1 MNEFMEM
8 LCKEDLSKLRYYE
21 RRIAEIPDEIAKE
34 QARLT
39 SIKSSTTGSTPV
51 QGGGNKREEWLVSA
65 LDRIER
71 LKADLRYFEGK
82 ARLTYRALDMLN
94 PDDKR
99 ILIVLYVDKL
109 KRGADV
115 LMDELDIDTRTVWRR
130 RAGALRD
137 YCTARY
143 TSFETNGE

>member
-1 MNEFMEM
+1 MNEFMEA
-8 LCKEDLSKLRYYE
+8 LCKDDLSKLRYYE
-21 RRIAEIPDEIAKE
+21 RRIAEIPDEIAEE

-71 LKADLRYFEGK
+71 LKADLSYFEGK
-82 ARLTYRALDMLN
+82 VRLTYLALDMLD

-99 ILIVLYVDKL
+99 ILIVFYVDKL

-115 LMDELDIDTRTVWRR
+115 LMDELDIDVRTVWRR
-130 RAGALRD
+130 RAGALEG

-143 TSFETNGE
+143 ASR

>member
-21 RRIAEIPDEIAKE
+21 RRIAEIPDEIAEE

-65 LDRIER
+65 LDRIDR
-71 LKADLRYFEGK
+71 LKADLSYFEGK
-82 ARLTYRALDMLN
+82 VRLTYRALDMLD

-99 ILIVLYVDKL
+99 ILIVFYVDKL

-115 LMDELDIDTRTVWRR
+115 LMDELDIDVRTIWRR
-130 RAGALRD
+130 RAGALED
-137 YCTARY
+137 YYTARY
-143 TSFETNGE
+143 ASR

>member
-1 MNEFMEM
+1 MNEFMEA

-21 RRIAEIPDEIAKE
+21 RRIAEIPDEIAEE

-65 LDRIER
+65 LDRIDR
-71 LKADLRYFEGK
+71 QKADLSYFEGK
-82 ARLTYRALDMLN
+82 VRLTYRALDMLD

-99 ILIVLYVDKL
+99 ILIVFYVDKL

-115 LMDELDIDTRTVWRR
+115 LMDELDIDVRTVWRR
-130 RAGALRD
+130 RAGALEV

-143 TSFETNGE
+143 ASR

>member
-21 RRIAEIPDEIAKE
+21 RRIAEIPDEIAEE

-71 LKADLRYFEGK
+71 LKADLSYFEGK
-82 ARLTYRALDMLN
+82 VRLTYRALDRLD

-99 ILIVLYVDKL
+99 ILIVFYVDKL

-115 LMDELDIDTRTVWRR
+115 LMDELDIDVRTVWRR
-130 RAGALRD
+130 RAGALED

-143 TSFETNGE
+143 ASR

>member
-1 MNEFMEM
+1 MNEFMEA

-21 RRIAEIPDEIAKE
+21 RRIAEIPDEIAEE

-51 QGGGNKREEWLVSA
+51 HGGGNKREEWLVSA
-65 LDRIER
+65 LDRIDR
-71 LKADLRYFEGK
+71 LKADLSYFEGK
-82 ARLTYRALDMLN
+82 VRLTYRALDMLD

-99 ILIVLYVDKL
+99 ILIVFYVDKL

-115 LMDELDIDTRTVWRR
+115 LMDELDIDVRTVWRR
-130 RAGALRD
+130 RAGALEV

-143 TSFETNGE
+143 ASR

>member
-21 RRIAEIPDEIAKE
+21 RRIAEIPDEIAEE

-71 LKADLRYFEGK
+71 LKADLSYFEDK
-82 ARLTYRALDMLN
+82 VRLTYRALDMLD
-94 PDDKR
+94 PDDQR
-99 ILIVLYVDKL
+99 ILVVMYVDKL

-115 LMDELDIDTRTVWRR
+115 LMDELDIDVRTVWRR
-130 RAGALRD
+130 RADALQG

-143 TSFETNGE
+143 TSR

>member
-1 MNEFMEM
+1 MNEFMEA
-8 LCKEDLSKLRYYE
+8 LCKDDLSKLRYYE
-21 RRIAEIPDEIAKE
+21 RRIAEIPDEIAEE

-71 LKADLRYFEGK
+71 LKADLSYFEGK
-82 ARLTYRALDMLN
+82 VRLTYRALDMLDT
-94 PDDKR
+94 DDKR
-99 ILIVLYVDKL
+99 ILIVFYVDKL

-115 LMDELDIDTRTVWRR
+115 LMDELDIDVRTVWRR
-130 RAGALRD
+130 RAGALED
-137 YCTARY
+137 YYTARY
-143 TSFETNGE
+143 ASR

>member
-21 RRIAEIPDEIAKE
+21 RRIAEIPDEIAEE

-65 LDRIER
+65 LDRIGR
-71 LKADLRYFEGK
+71 LKADLRYFESK
-82 ARLTYRALDMLN
+82 ARLTYRALDMLDT
-94 PDDKR
+94 DDKR
-99 ILIVLYVDKL
+99 ILIVFYVDKL

-115 LMDELDIDTRTVWRR
+115 LMDELDIDSRTVWRR
-130 RAGALRD
+130 RAGALQD

-143 TSFETNGE
+143 TNIEK

>member
-1 MNEFMEM
+1 MNEFTEM

-21 RRIAEIPDEIAKE
+21 RRIAEIPDEIAEE

-71 LKADLRYFEGK
+71 LRADLSYFEGK
-82 ARLTYRALDMLN
+82 VRLTYRALDMLD

-99 ILIVLYVDKL
+99 ILIVFYVDKL

-115 LMDELDIDTRTVWRR
+115 LMDELDIDVRTVWRR
-130 RAGALRD
+130 RAGALD
-137 YCTARY
+137 GYCTARY
-143 TSFETNGE
+143 ASR

>member
-21 RRIAEIPDEIAKE
+21 RRIAEIPDEIAEE

-71 LKADLRYFEGK
+71 LKADLSYFEGK
-82 ARLTYRALDMLN
+82 VRLTYRALDMLD

-99 ILIVLYVDKL
+99 ILIVFYVDKL

-115 LMDELDIDTRTVWRR
+115 LMDELDIDIRTVWRR
-130 RAGALRD
+130 RAGALED

-143 TSFETNGE
+143 ASR

>member
-1 MNEFMEM
+1 MNEFMEA

-21 RRIAEIPDEIAKE
+21 RRIAEIPDEIAEE

-65 LDRIER
+65 LDRIDR
-71 LKADLRYFEGK
+71 LKADLSYFEGK
-82 ARLTYRALDMLN
+82 VRLTYRALDMLDT
-94 PDDKR
+94 DDKR
-99 ILIVLYVDKL
+99 ILIVFYVDKL

-115 LMDELDIDTRTVWRR
+115 LMDELDIDVRTVWRR
-130 RAGALRD
+130 RAGALED
-137 YCTARY
+137 YYTARY
-143 TSFETNGE
+143 ASR

>member
-21 RRIAEIPDEIAKE
+21 RRIAEIPDEIAEE

-71 LKADLRYFEGK
+71 LKADLSYFEGK
-82 ARLTYRALDMLN
+82 VRLTYRALDMLD

-99 ILIVLYVDKL
+99 ILIVFYVDKL

-115 LMDELDIDTRTVWRR
+115 LMDELDIDVRTVWRR
-130 RAGALRD
+130 RAGALEG

-143 TSFETNGE
+143 ASR

>member
-21 RRIAEIPDEIAKE
+21 RRIAEIPDEIAEE

-65 LDRIER
+65 LDHIDR
-71 LKADLRYFEGK
+71 LKADLKYCECK
-82 ARLTYRALDMLN
+82 ARLTHRALDMLD

-99 ILIVLYVDKL
+99 ILIVFYVDKL

-115 LMDELDIDTRTVWRR
+115 LMDELDIDVRTVWRR
-130 RAGALRD
+130 RAGALD
-137 YCTARY
+137 GYCTARY
-143 TSFETNGE
+143 ASR

>member
-21 RRIAEIPDEIAKE
+21 RRIAEIPDEIAEE

-65 LDRIER
+65 LDRIDR
-71 LKADLRYFEGK
+71 LKADLSYFEGK
-82 ARLTYRALDMLN
+82 VRLTYRALDMLD

-99 ILIVLYVDKL
+99 ILIVFYVDKL

-115 LMDELDIDTRTVWRR
+115 LMDELDIDVRTVWRR
-130 RAGALRD
+130 RAGALEV

-143 TSFETNGE
+143 TNIGK

>member
-1 MNEFMEM
+1 MNEFMEA

-21 RRIAEIPDEIAKE
+21 RRIAEIPDEIAEE

-71 LKADLRYFEGK
+71 LKADLSYFEGK
-82 ARLTYRALDMLN
+82 VRLTYRAFDMLD

-99 ILIVLYVDKL
+99 ILIVFYVDKL

-115 LMDELDIDTRTVWRR
+115 LMDELDIDVRTVWRR
-130 RAGALRD
+130 RAGALEG

-143 TSFETNGE
+143 ASR

>member
-1 MNEFMEM
+1 MNEFMEA
-8 LCKEDLSKLRYYE
+8 LCKDDLSKLRYYE
-21 RRIAEIPDEIAKE
+21 RRIAEIPDEIAEE

-71 LKADLRYFEGK
+71 LKADLSYFEGK
-82 ARLTYRALDMLN
+82 VRLTYRALDRLDQ
-94 PDDKR
+94 DDKR
-99 ILIVLYVDKL
+99 ILIVFYVDKL

-115 LMDELDIDTRTVWRR
+115 LMDELDIDVRTVWRR
-130 RAGALRD
+130 RAGALEG

-143 TSFETNGE
+143 ASR

>member
-21 RRIAEIPDEIAKE
+21 RRIAEIPDEIAEE

-65 LDRIER
+65 LDRIDR
-71 LKADLRYFEGK
+71 LKADLSYFEGK
-82 ARLTYRALDMLN
+82 VRLTYRALDMLD

-99 ILIVLYVDKL
+99 ILIVFYVDKL

-115 LMDELDIDTRTVWRR
+115 LMDELDIDVRTVWRR
-130 RAGALRD
+130 RAGALEG

-143 TSFETNGE
+143 ASR

>member
-1 MNEFMEM
+1 MNEFMEA
-8 LCKEDLSKLRYYE
+8 LCKDDLSKLRYYE
-21 RRIAEIPDEIAKE
+21 RRIAEIPDEIAEE

-82 ARLTYRALDMLN
+82 VRLTYRALDRLG
-94 PDDKR
+94 PEDQR
-99 ILIVLYVDKL
+99 ILVVLYVDKI

-115 LMDELDIDTRTVWRR
+115 LMDELDIDTRTVWRKR
-130 RAGALRD
+130 EGALRD

-143 TSFETNGE
+143 TNIEK

>member
-21 RRIAEIPDEIAKE
+21 RRIAEIPDEIAEE

-65 LDRIER
+65 LDRIDR
-71 LKADLRYFEGK
+71 LKADLRYFECK
-82 ARLTYRALDMLN
+82 ARLTYRALDMLD

-99 ILIVLYVDKL
+99 ILIVMCVDKL

-115 LMDELDIDTRTVWRR
+115 LMDELDIDVRTVWRR
-130 RAGALRD
+130 RAGALED

-143 TSFETNGE
+143 TSR

>member
-21 RRIAEIPDEIAKE
+21 RRIAEIPDEIAEE

-65 LDRIER
+65 LDRIDR
-71 LKADLRYFEGK
+71 LKADLSYFESK
-82 ARLTYRALDMLN
+82 VRLTYRALDMLD

-99 ILIVLYVDKL
+99 ILIVFYVDKL

-115 LMDELDIDTRTVWRR
+115 LMDELDIDVRTVWRR
-130 RAGALRD
+130 RAGALEG

-143 TSFETNGE
+143 ASR

>member
-21 RRIAEIPDEIAKE
+21 RRIAEIPDEIAEE

-65 LDRIER
+65 LDRIDR
-71 LKADLRYFEGK
+71 LNADLRYFEGK
-82 ARLTYRALDMLN
+82 VRLTYRALDMLD

-99 ILIVLYVDKL
+99 ILIVFYVDKL

-115 LMDELDIDTRTVWRR
+115 LMDELDIDVRTVWRR
-130 RAGALRD
+130 RAGALEV

-143 TSFETNGE
+143 TNIGR